1 MGGGFFCLAEDK
13 TFPIDW
19 EIVLIVTGM
28 NQLVFGEKGRQM
40 AQTIPCHCGFL
51 LPCSINMDK

>member
-19 EIVLIVTGM
+19 EIVLIVTGRKVLSQDKEIAFFL
-28 NQLVFGEKGRQM
+28 NQLVLGE
-40 AQTIPCHCGFL
+40 
-51 LPCSINMDK
+51 